1 MKRKRSLQGV
11 FLMEKCEMKG
21 LIKTDSVIV
30 ILYFVKIYA
39 GKEQAA
45 PIDKAAAQSNS
56 TYLFFMKNL
65 P

>member
-11 FLMEKCEMKG
+11 FLMEKCEMKR

-39 GKEQAA
+39 GKELQE
-45 PIDKAAAQSNS
+45 
-56 TYLFFMKNL
+56 YLL
-65 P
+65 

>member
-30 ILYFVKIYA
+30 ILYFVKIYT
-39 GKEQAA
+39 GKDSK
-45 PIDKAAAQSNS
+45 IFIIK
-56 TYLFFMKNL
+56 YKVKIKYKV
-65 P
+65 

>member
-30 ILYFVKIYA
+30 ILYFVKIYT
-39 GKEQAA
+39 GKDSKIFIIKYKVKIEY
-45 PIDKAAAQSNS
+45 KV
-56 TYLFFMKNL
+56 
-65 P
+65 

>member
-30 ILYFVKIYA
+30 ILYFVKIFLM
-39 GKEQAA
+39 KIKKT
-45 PIDKAAAQSNS
+45 IDK
-56 TYLFFMKNL
+56 LFKLCYTIKVEN

>member
-30 ILYFVKIYA
+30 ILYFVKIYT
-39 GKEQAA
+39 GKDSK
-45 PIDKAAAQSNS
+45 IFIIKCKVKIK
-56 TYLFFMKNL
+56 YKV
-65 P
+65 

>member
-39 GKEQAA
+39 GKELQE
-45 PIDKAAAQSNS
+45 
-56 TYLFFMKNL
+56 YLL
-65 P
+65 SLIHISEPTRH

>member
-30 ILYFVKIYA
+30 KIYA
-39 GKEQAA
+39 GKELQE
-45 PIDKAAAQSNS
+45 
-56 TYLFFMKNL
+56 YLL
-65 P
+65 